1 MVSPPGVLL
10 TARRGVG
17 HAQIS
22 PVAYVFQSLAVEV
35 HTGPSSFV
43 TLADIPLVTNVARRE
58 LPFLLLLASL
68 AGLGV
73 RAGGLRLGG
82 LAFQVRPRPYEVIPI
97 SG

>member
-17 HAQIS
+17 HTQIS

-43 TLADIPLVTNVARRE
+43 TLANIPLVANVAGRE
-58 LPFLLLLASL
+58 LPLLLLLTSL
-68 AGLGV
+68 AGLCVG
-73 RAGGLRLGG
+73 AGGLGLGG
-82 LAFQVRPRPYEVIPI
+82 LALQVRPSSYEVVPI

>member
-10 TARRGVG
+10 TARRGVS

-22 PVAYVFQSLAVEV
+22 PVANVLQSLAIEV

-43 TLADIPLVTNVARRE
+43 ALADIPLVANVARRE

-68 AGLGV
+68 AGLGA

-97 SG
+97 SR